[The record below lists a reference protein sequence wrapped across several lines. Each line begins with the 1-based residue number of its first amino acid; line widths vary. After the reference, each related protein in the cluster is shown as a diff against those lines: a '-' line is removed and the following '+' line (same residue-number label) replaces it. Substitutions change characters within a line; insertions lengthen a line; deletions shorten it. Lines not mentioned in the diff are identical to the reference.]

1 MITTVLEFFALGT
14 LGFWILSAI
23 LSAVFIACIEND
35 SKWFPTV
42 VLLGLG
48 IAYWKQLAALA
59 LGWQAIL
66 IGVIAYVLIGVAW
79 SFFRWYRY
87 VQKAVKEDSKLK
99 AGDYAIAPSHNSS
112 RIIGWIAYWPW
123 SLIWNITGDFFT
135 TLYERLSNVYQSIS
149 DKVANSA
156 INSAKK

>member
-14 LGFWILSAI
+14 LGFWILSAV

-87 VQKAVKEDSKLK
+87 VQKSCQGRPQA
-99 AGDYAIAPSHNSS
+99 
-112 RIIGWIAYWPW
+112 
-123 SLIWNITGDFFT
+123 
-135 TLYERLSNVYQSIS
+135 QSG
-149 DKVANSA
+149 
-156 INSAKK
+156 